1 MPVTKLTQ
9 QLIDSGQLQC
19 PDGKRRIE
27 YVDTDRSGLYVE
39 VRKTAPG
46 QGTYYLRTKIDG
58 KSRHFRIGSTD
69 HITLAEARTRVKRMK
84 AEIALGNIPGADKP
98 AETQAMTWDAY
109 MREHYLPH
117 TRLHLRSHDKVAGIH
132 KNWLSPLIGKKALA
146 DVTRGELQALHNRI
160 KQEGYSASSANHVI
174 RTAKAAFNHAIQTDL
189 FAGKN
194 PAVGIKLFREP
205 KTEHYLKDD
214 VLERLIKVLKTDKN
228 RPVCLLALFLLAT
241 GMRLNE
247 ALSTKWTDVDPGNRL
262 LVISSERSKS
272 KAVRSVPLSDTA
284 IGILD
289 ELRQMS
295 DGEHVFVGK
304 LGQPLKY
311 VHKVWNRL
319 RNEAGLPHLRIHDLR
334 HQYASFLVNS
344 GRTLYEV
351 QAILGHSSPLVTQ
364 RYAHLSTKAL
374 QEATDTASE
383 IIADAMAKSR

>member
-1 MPVTKLTQ
+1 MPVRNLNQRFIDKLPP
-9 QLIDSGQLQC
+9 C

-39 VRKTAPG
+39 VRNTMPG

-58 KSRHFRIGSTD
+58 KSRHFRIAGTHEIPLADARSKVK
-69 HITLAEARTRVKRMK
+69 TLK
-84 AEIALGNIPGADKP
+84 AGIALGNIPGADKQV
-98 AETQAMTWDAY
+98 ETQAMTWDTY
-109 MREHYLPH
+109 MRETYLPH
-117 TRLHLRSHDKVAGIH
+117 TRLHLRSHDKISGIH
-132 KNWLSPLIGKKALA
+132 KNWLSPAIGKKTLGE
-146 DVTRGELQALHNRI
+146 VTRGELQALHNRI
-160 KQEGYSASSANHVI
+160 RQEGYSASSANHVI
-174 RTAKAAFNHAIQTDL
+174 RTAKAAFNHAIQSEL

-214 VLERLIKVLKTDKN
+214 ELERLIVVLKTDKN

-247 ALSTKWTDVDPGNRL
+247 ALSTRWADVDIGNRL

-272 KAVRSVPLSDTA
+272 KNVRSVPLSDTA
-284 IGILD
+284 IGILE
-289 ELRQMS
+289 ELRRMGN
-295 DGEHVFVGK
+295 GEHVFVGK
-304 LGQPLKY
+304 HGQPLKY
-311 VHKVWNRL
+311 VHKVWSRL
-319 RNEAGLPHLRIHDLR
+319 RKEAGLPHLRMHDLR

-351 QAILGHSSPLVTQ
+351 QQILGHSSPLVTQ
-364 RYAHLSTKAL
+364 RYAHLSTKAM
-374 QEATDTASE
+374 QEAADTAGD

>member
-1 MPVTKLTQ
+1 MPVIKLTQ

-19 PDGKRRIE
+19 PPDKRRVE
-27 YVDTDRSGLYVE
+27 YVDTDRSGLCVE
-39 VRKTAPG
+39 VRNTAPG

-69 HITLAEARTRVKRMK
+69 DITLAEARSKVKTLK
-84 AEIALGNIPGADKP
+84 AGIALGNIPGADKP
-98 AETQAMTWDAY
+98 VETPAMTWDAY
-109 MREHYLPH
+109 MQEHYLPH
-117 TRLHLRSHDKVAGIH
+117 TRLHLRSHDKIEGIQ
-132 KNWLSPLIGKKALA
+132 KNWLSPVIGKKTLGEI
-146 DVTRGELQALHNRI
+146 TRGELQALHNRI
-160 KQEGYSASSANHVI
+160 RQEGYSASSANHVI
-174 RTAKAAFNHAIQTDL
+174 RTAKAAYNHAIRTDL
-189 FAGKN
+189 FTGKN

-214 VLERLIKVLKTDKN
+214 ELERLIKVLKTDKN

-247 ALSTKWTDVDPGNRL
+247 ALSTKWSDVDIGNRL

-272 KAVRSVPLSDTA
+272 KAARSVPLSDTA
-284 IGILD
+284 IGIL
-289 ELRQMS
+289 EVLREMG
-295 DGEHVFVGK
+295 DGVHVFVGK

-319 RNEAGLPHLRIHDLR
+319 RNEAGLPHLRMHDLR

-351 QAILGHSSPLVTQ
+351 QQILGHSSPLVTQ
-364 RYAHLSTKAL
+364 RYAHLSTKAM
-374 QEATDTASE
+374 QEAADTAGD

>member
-1 MPVTKLTQ
+1 MPVIKLTQ
-9 QLIDSGQLQC
+9 QLLDSGQLQC
-19 PDGKRRIE
+19 PAGKRRIE
-27 YVDTDRSGLYVE
+27 HVDTDRSGLYVE
-39 VRKTAPG
+39 VRNTAPG
-46 QGTYYLRTKIDG
+46 NGTYYLRTKIDG
-58 KSRHFRIGSTD
+58 KTRHFRIGGTD
-69 HITLAEARTRVKRMK
+69 DISLADARASVKRMK

-98 AETQAMTWDAY
+98 AETRAMTWDTY
-109 MREHYLPH
+109 MRENYLPH
-117 TRLHLRSHDKVAGIH
+117 TRLYLRSHDKIEGIH
-132 KNWLSPLIGKKALA
+132 NNWLSPAIGTKTLG

-160 KQEGYSASSANHVI
+160 REQGYSASSANHVI

-189 FAGKN
+189 FDGQN
-194 PAVGIKLFREP
+194 PAVGIKLFRES

-214 VLERLIKVLKTDKN
+214 ELERLIKVLQTDKN

-247 ALSTKWTDVDPGNRL
+247 ALSTRWSDVDIGNRL

-284 IGILD
+284 IGILE
-289 ELRQMS
+289 ELRPMG

-304 LGQPLKY
+304 HGPLKY

-319 RNEAGLPHLRIHDLR
+319 RKQAGLPHLRMHDLR

-351 QAILGHSSPLVTQ
+351 QQILGHSSPLVTQ
-364 RYAHLSTKAL
+364 RYAHLSTKAM
-374 QEATDTASE
+374 QEAADTAGD